1 MAHFRILSLD
11 GGGIRG
17 LLSTII
23 LQRLTQ
29 QVPGWLDTIDLIA
42 GTSSG
47 GLIAL
52 GLAHQLNPQQIRDLY
67 EHKGAKI
74 FDDSWLDDL
83 IDLGRVVGAE
93 YDDRNLTRELKNLFG
108 DTTTLNQLQK
118 KVLIAT
124 FDLDNE
130 AQNPQER
137 SWKPKLFH
145 NFPGADSD
153 AAALVYKVG
162 MYTCAAPSY
171 FPSVDGFI
179 DGGVFANN
187 PSMCAIAQS
196 QDTRAIP
203 TPPALTDLRILS
215 VGTGYT
221 PVYIRGPRHN
231 WGFAQWAK
239 PLISLMF
246 DGVSGIAD
254 YQCRQVLGANY
265 HRLSPAF
272 APGLSIPLDA
282 VDRVPELIQIAESVD
297 LSATVNWL
305 RNVW

>member
-1 MAHFRILSLD
+1 MAHFRILSID

-29 QVPGWLDTIDLIA
+29 AAPNWLDSVDLMA

-52 GLAHQLNPQQIRDLY
+52 GLAHQLDLQQIRDLY
-67 EHKGAKI
+67 VNKGARI

-83 IDLGRVVGAE
+83 IDLGRLVGAE
-93 YDDRNLTRELKNLFG
+93 YDNRNLTRELKNLFG
-108 DTTTLNQLQK
+108 DTTTLSQLQK

-137 SWKPKLFH
+137 TWKPKLFH
-145 NFPGADSD
+145 NFPGPDSD
-153 AAALVYKVG
+153 GGALVYKVG
-162 MYTCAAPSY
+162 LYTSAAPSY

-179 DGGVFANN
+179 DGGVYANN

-203 TPPALTDLRILS
+203 TPPAMADLRVLS
-215 VGTGYT
+215 IGTGYT
-221 PVYIRGPRHN
+221 PLHLPGARHN

-239 PLISLMF
+239 LLINLTF

-254 YQCRQVLGANY
+254 FQCRQVLGANY
-265 HRLSPAF
+265 HRVSPVF
-272 APGLSIPLDA
+272 ASGLSIPLDA
-282 VDRVPELIQIAESVD
+282 VDRIPELIQIAESID

-305 RNVW
+305 QQVW

>member
-29 QVPGWLDTIDLIA
+29 VSPNWLDTVDLIA

-52 GLAHQLNPQQIRDLY
+52 GLAHQLDLQQIRDLY
-67 EHKGAKI
+67 VHKGAKI

-83 IDLGRVVGAE
+83 IDLGRAVGAE
-93 YDDRNLTRELKNLFG
+93 YDDRNLTRELKDLFG
-108 DTTTLNQLQK
+108 DTTTLGQLQK

-130 AQNPQER
+130 AQNPAQR
-137 SWKPKLFH
+137 TWKPKLFH
-145 NFPGADSD
+145 NFPGVDSD
-153 AAALVYKVG
+153 TGALVYKVG

-187 PSMCAIAQS
+187 PSMCAVAQS
-196 QDTRAIP
+196 QDTRVIP
-203 TPPALTDLRILS
+203 IPPVIADLRVLS

-221 PVYIRGPRHN
+221 PVYIRGQRLN

-254 YQCRQVLGANY
+254 YQCRQILGANY

-305 RNVW
+305 QQVW